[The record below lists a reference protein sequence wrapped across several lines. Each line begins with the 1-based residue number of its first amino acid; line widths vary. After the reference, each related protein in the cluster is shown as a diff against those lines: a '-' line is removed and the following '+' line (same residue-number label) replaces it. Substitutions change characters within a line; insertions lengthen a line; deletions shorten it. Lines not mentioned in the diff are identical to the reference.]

1 MDDVLGL
8 HLLQTMDQIASPRR
22 SVLARV
28 DEAGRVMSLD
38 TAGSDAEVVALVAA
52 AEADSLVADAPF
64 EVPNEDGRR
73 DVETVLAWCD
83 VPTFPVSAHRLA
95 RVFGGARGVALAP
108 ALTEAAGAVRETVPD
123 QVLRQIIWEQT
134 HPADA
139 PPIDLAEY
147 RAAWLGVRAPVYRA
161 KGAGRA
167 RPEGTLVAWRLLS
180 EVLDLGGWTPDAA
193 PADDWAAI
201 DDAAR
206 IDALCC
212 AYAGVRW
219 QGSEGHV
226 AIGAMGLGR
235 MVLPADANLRA
246 RVALTLDRMRAEHQI
261 RI

>member
-1 MDDVLGL
+1 M
-8 HLLQTMDQIASPRR
+8 
-22 SVLARV
+22 
-28 DEAGRVMSLD
+28 
-38 TAGSDAEVVALVAA
+38 
-52 AEADSLVADAPF
+52 
-64 EVPNEDGRR
+64 
-73 DVETVLAWCD
+73 
-83 VPTFPVSAHRLA
+83 
-95 RVFGGARGVALAP
+95 
-108 ALTEAAGAVRETVPD
+108 RETVPD

-147 RAAWLGVRAPVYRA
+147 RAAWLGVRAPLYRA

-167 RPEGTLVAWRLLS
+167 RPEGTLAAWRLLAG
-180 EVLDLGGWTPDAA
+180 VLDLGGWTPDAT
-193 PADDWAAI
+193 PDDDWAAI

-212 AYAGVRW
+212 AYAGLRW
-219 QGSEGHV
+219 QGSAGHV

-246 RVALTLDRMRAEHQI
+246 RVTLTLDRLRTERQI